1 MSANDRDNPWA
12 DPPDPYQSGESAD
25 EPETQEPKLPYEVVE
40 DVLPVECWRCGLND
54 APVRGKCRKC
64 KAKIGPDTDD
74 WSEPSQKTASGEEVT
89 ASQSVVRAI
98 VLYGVFLLV
107 SVIFGGILFKAA
119 HRLSDEELLGLT
131 AVMEVIDTIIALVG
145 LVWIGRQQLPDLSP
159 GSRLTAWVVAVPV
172 LLLLLC
178 VNIVYANFLR
188 DMLRPGAQPIAPPIT
203 ALTIALICI
212 QPALVE
218 ELFFRY
224 VAFGAIY
231 RATGLHT
238 TVWITAV
245 MFAGAHI
252 YNPLGMPYLL
262 LAGVVFGYARVWG
275 GLALPMV
282 LHFLHNLAVL
292 VFEGI

>member
-1 MSANDRDNPWA
+1 MSPNDRDNPWA
-12 DPPDPYQSGESAD
+12 DPPDPYQSGEFAEEPAD
-25 EPETQEPKLPYEVVE
+25 PEPILPAEVVE
-40 DVLPVECWRCGLND
+40 EVASVECWRCGLND

-64 KAKIGPDTDD
+64 KAKIAPETDD
-74 WSEPSQKTASGEEVT
+74 WSPPSQRTALAAETT

-98 VLYGVFLLV
+98 VLYAVFLGV
-107 SVIFGGILFKAA
+107 SVMFGVILLRAD
-119 HRLSDEELLGLT
+119 RRMSEEEIQGYT
-131 AVMEVIDTIIALVG
+131 VVMELIDTMLALVG
-145 LVWIGRQQLPDLSP
+145 LVWVSRQPLPAWSP
-159 GSRLTAWVVAVPV
+159 GVRPAAWVAAVPV

-178 VNIVYANFLR
+178 FNILYAHFLR
-188 DMLRPGAQPIAPPIT
+188 DIIRPGAQPITPPIT
-203 ALTIALICI
+203 ALTIALFCV
-212 QPALVE
+212 QPAIVE

-231 RATGLHT
+231 RATGLHS

-252 YNPLGMPYLL
+252 YNPLGMPYLF

-292 VFEGI
+292 MFEGI

>member
-1 MSANDRDNPWA
+1 MSHNDRDNPWA
-12 DPPDPYQSGESAD
+12 DPPDPYQSGEFAD
-25 EPETQEPKLPYEVVE
+25 EPADPEVLPAEVVE
-40 DVLPVECWRCGLND
+40 EVPPVECWRCGLNE

-64 KAKIGPDTDD
+64 KAKIAPETDD
-74 WSEPSQKTASGEEVT
+74 WSPPNRRTASLGETT

-98 VLYGVFLLV
+98 VLYAVFLGV
-107 SVIFGGILFKAA
+107 SVIFGVILLRAD
-119 HRLSDEELLGLT
+119 RRMSEEEIL
-131 AVMEVIDTIIALVG
+131 AYVVVMEVIDTILALVG
-145 LVWIGRQQLPDLSP
+145 LVWISRQRLPDWSP
-159 GSRLTAWVVAVPV
+159 GVRVTAWVVAVPA
-172 LLLLLC
+172 LILLLC
-178 VNIVYANFLR
+178 ANILYANLLR
-188 DMLRPGAQPIAPPIT
+188 DILRPGAQPIAPPIT

-231 RATGLHT
+231 RATGLHS

-252 YNPLGMPYLL
+252 YHPFGMPYLL
-262 LAGVVFGYARVWG
+262 LAGVVFGYARAWG